1 MFKVNAI
8 IDQEQNGTN
17 FHPIHHQISVIP
29 SLLVLPIQQKVDT
42 KVKESVD
49 MINQIIHST
58 NSSMDEYFEM
68 RNRRAQEAYARLIG
82 DIDQER
88 VGANLLLD
96 KMIVNSKE
104 TVINLQKYFADVMN
118 STMEKTYTD
127 IKSILSSAV
136 SKIDTV
142 SRDIKESL
150 KANQNE
156 PISIKDT
163 STGSESVKPTSLV
176 KLFNS
181 GIESIKKLAFK
192 FKNEPIDKEFS
203 NIKDVIL
210 VSL

>member
-1 MFKVNAI
+1 
-8 IDQEQNGTN
+8 
-17 FHPIHHQISVIP
+17 
-29 SLLVLPIQQKVDT
+29 
-42 KVKESVD
+42 
-49 MINQIIHST
+49 
-58 NSSMDEYFEM
+58 MDEYFEM
-68 RNRRAQEAYARLIG
+68 RNRRAQEAYSRLLG

-163 STGSESVKPTSLV
+163 GLSASESVKPTSLV

-203 NIKDVIL
+203 NIKDFIL